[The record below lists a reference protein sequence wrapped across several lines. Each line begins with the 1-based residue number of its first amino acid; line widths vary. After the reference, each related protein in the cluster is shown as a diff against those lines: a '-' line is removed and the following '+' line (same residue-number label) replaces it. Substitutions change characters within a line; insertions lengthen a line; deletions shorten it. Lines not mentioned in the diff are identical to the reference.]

1 MSERTEFRGV
11 GEVHKRQPIAA
22 VVEVARRA
30 PGLPGTPEEGKWRFV
45 RPFTGIPEGAE
56 YAFNVLQSV
65 TTTTVQRG
73 TKKAPARELHP
84 QFAAFNQCAPVH
96 ARTLRARFVAWSE
109 KDAWQNYLGAF
120 QSPNNEKEKIS
131 GWWCRGDAHT
141 AERWDSDE
149 QKFRKIPC
157 PGENC
162 EFQQPKFGFKRD
174 TPHCKPNLKVW
185 AQFNWPDLPDG
196 RPGPMPKVLFQ
207 LDSKSW
213 NNTANIQGMFAQ
225 IFKIAE
231 PMGYKQGEFPVFN
244 LQFTMN
250 LKERVQG
257 ARKFPEISF
266 SIDGDIMDWMGKIHV
281 LQQRTPYR
289 PVLAGGELPALPDG
303 ASEEDMEVASEV
315 ALNPNYRPANVR
327 EIDQ

>member
-45 RPFTGIPEGAE
+45 RPFTSIPEGAE

-73 TKKAPARELHP
+73 SIKAPARELHP
-84 QFAAFNQCAPVH
+84 QFAAFNQCAPVM
-96 ARTLRARFVAWSE
+96 ARTLRAKFVAWHE
-109 KDAWQNYLGAF
+109 KDAWQNYLGTY
-120 QSPNNEKEKIS
+120 QSANGKEKIP

-141 AERWDSDE
+141 AERWDAQTE
-149 QKFRKIPC
+149 KFKKIPC

-162 EFQQPKFGFKRD
+162 EFQQPNFGYKKD
-174 TPHCKPNLKVW
+174 QALCKPNLKIW
-185 AQFNWPDLPDG
+185 AQFNWPDLSDG
-196 RPGPMPKVLFQ
+196 RQNPMPKVLFQ

-213 NNTANIQGMFAQ
+213 NNIANIQGMFSQ
-225 IFKIAE
+225 IFDIAA
-231 PMGYKQGEFPVFN
+231 PMGYKLGEFPVFN

-250 LKERVQG
+250 LKERVKG
-257 ARKFPEISF
+257 NKKYPEISF
-266 SIDGDIMDWMGKIHV
+266 SIDGDVMDWMGKIRV
-281 LQQRTPYR
+281 IQQQTPFR
-289 PVLAGGELPALPDG
+289 PVLAGAGMPMLPDG
-303 ASEEDMEVASEV
+303 ATEEDMERASEV
-315 ALNPNYRPANVR
+315 ALSPTYKPANIR